1 MRARTRWFLLDKHLD
16 IIAISVLRTSRR
28 NGNLHILF
36 SRSSCSG
43 GLRRLCQAHWRQ
55 MLGCTLCARPA
66 LSTISNT
73 AGRDIALILRSAP
86 PSSSPGIGGTVGD
99 PSPCDDES
107 GTSCLHREGVI
118 SCHSRRGQNSSTL
131 LSRGRKSLFMTDGC
145 ARHGSLDCTP
155 CLQTLDYP
163 PTHPPAC
170 AIRPR
175 PPGRHVYSVAWRV
188 DRSWIARG
196 SQLLQGTCNP
206 TTRAKL
212 TIMFSPW
219 H

>member
-1 MRARTRWFLLDKHLD
+1 MRARTRWFLLDEHLD

-28 NGNLHILF
+28 NGNLHVLF
-36 SRSSCSG
+36 CGFPVRGVCDGCAKPTG
-43 GLRRLCQAHWRQ
+43 GKGLAVP
-55 MLGCTLCARPA
+55 CTGPA

-73 AGRDIALILRSAP
+73 AGLDIAFILRSAP

-118 SCHSRRGQNSSTL
+118 SCHSRGGQNSSTL

-188 DRSWIARG
+188 DHSWIARG

-206 TTRAKL
+206 ATRAKL